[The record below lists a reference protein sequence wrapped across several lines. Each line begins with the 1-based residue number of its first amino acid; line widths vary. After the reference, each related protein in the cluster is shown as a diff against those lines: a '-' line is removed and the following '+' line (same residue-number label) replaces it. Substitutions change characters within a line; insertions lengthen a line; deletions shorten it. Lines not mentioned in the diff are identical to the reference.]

1 MSMIQDIIR
10 LPNGFLGV
18 AANHY
23 DGLSHIHKFGAVPQM
38 SINTTGTIWDINDT
52 LYPWSTVDAGAS
64 TLTIDCASASD
75 VGEQIVVIGLDGD
88 WNTRQETVSLSSQ
101 TGNATTTAFRRVYRA
116 YFIDGT
122 AAINVGNIDIKY
134 SPTVIA
140 RISAGK
146 GRRQM
151 AVYTTPANNTGY
163 VVQLVGTIQS
173 GGDATVDMFVRYFGE
188 DNFRS
193 QHTFEVAGVGGQYII
208 PFTVPLNIPPKSD
221 IDCRAQ
227 VRSNNSRVTAVFEVV
242 LETNRTR

>member
-1 MSMIQDIIR
+1 MSQFMDMVR
-10 LPNGFLGV
+10 LPNYGLGV
-18 AANHY
+18 AKGQF
-23 DGLSHIHKFGAVPQM
+23 DDITHIHKFGAVPTM

-64 TLTIDCASASD
+64 TLTVDCASASD
-75 VGEQIVVIGLDGD
+75 VGEQVVVIGLDGD
-88 WNTRQETVSLSSQ
+88 WNVAQETVSLSSQ

-116 YFIDGT
+116 YFIDGA

-134 SPTVIA
+134 STTVIA
-140 RISAGK
+140 RISANK
-146 GRRQM
+146 GQTQM
-151 AVYTTPANNTGY
+151 SVYTTPANTTGY

-173 GGDATVDMFVRYFGE
+173 GGDATIDMFVRYFGE

-193 QHTFEVAGVGGQYII
+193 QHTFEVAGVGGQYMM

-221 IDCRAQ
+221 IDCRAR

-242 LETNRTR
+242 LDED